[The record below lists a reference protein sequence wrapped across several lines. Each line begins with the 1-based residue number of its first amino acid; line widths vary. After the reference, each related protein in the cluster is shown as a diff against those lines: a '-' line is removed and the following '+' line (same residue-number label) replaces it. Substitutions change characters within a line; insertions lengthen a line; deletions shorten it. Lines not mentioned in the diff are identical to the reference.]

1 MSVFSRMSDII
12 NSNVNAILD
21 QAEDPEKMVRMITQE
36 MEETLVEVRS
46 TSARYI
52 ADRKHINKRIG
63 WVKGESVAWQ
73 QKAELAV
80 SKGRDDLAK
89 AALREKARH
98 DETVIYLEADVKT
111 IDEAIAKLKHDTEQ
125 LEEKLRMARARQKA
139 LILRGKT
146 ARSRIMVKRR
156 LHDVSYDQ
164 ALDRFE
170 SYERKLDE
178 MEGEIESYEV
188 ANRSLADEIDDLENE
203 ERLDHELQALKNRM
217 QFEKRPGPV
226 SDYTDP
232 H

>member
-12 NSNVNAILD
+12 NANVNAILD

-52 ADRKHINKRIG
+52 ADRKQINKRIG
-63 WVKGESVAWQ
+63 WVKGESIAWQ

-80 SKGRDDLAK
+80 NKGRDDLAK

-98 DETVIYLEADVKT
+98 DETAIQLEADVKT

-146 ARSRIMVKRR
+146 ARSRMMVKRR
-156 LHDVSYDQ
+156 LNDVSYDQ
-164 ALDRFE
+164 AFDRFE

-178 MEGEIESYEV
+178 MEGEIESYEL

-203 ERLDHELQALKNRM
+203 ERLDQELQALKNRM
-217 QFEKRPGPV
+217 QNRPGPV
-226 SDYTDP
+226 SNYTDP

>member
-80 SKGRDDLAK
+80 SKERDDLAK